1 LRIFADIILPIP
13 LDHSFCYSVPE
24 EFHGIAEKGMRVV
37 VPFGR
42 KLQVGIIERVHQDA
56 PEQINI
62 KAVMEFL
69 DDFPVVTAAQ
79 LKLWRWT
86 SDYYLTPLGV
96 LVNSTLPKGMSLASK
111 TFIYPA
117 KNSDNSQG
125 LSDDEILVLDGLS
138 TSGKLSLDEVTS
150 IVQKKKVMGLIQ
162 KMLQEGL
169 IQAEKEYQE
178 RYQYKKIKYARLSDL
193 FLKHEEELYVK
204 LKRAKRQMEIVDFLM
219 ELDAPDASFHTLFKD
234 NGFTTSALRTLVK
247 KEIIEIEEKK
257 IDRKVFYA
265 QLNRKFNLPPKSHYK
280 EKLEEMV
287 SFEMEH
293 KVVLLE
299 EDVRFGKVWFF
310 IEEIKRGLEKGRD
323 VLFLIPDMVL
333 YPQYFSLFEKE
344 FPGSVV
350 VYHSLYNENER
361 VEIWKKIADRDKRE
375 ACLVI
380 CTRIGVFLPFDN
392 LGTIIVD
399 EEQDVAYKQMERQ
412 PHYHCRDLAIVLG
425 KIHNADILLSSVCP
439 SLESIHNVD
448 MGKYAYINLNESE
461 GVEKKAIHFVDL
473 KQNQKNNTMHSHFSF
488 ELIQKIE
495 SVLKEKKQV
504 LIFKDRRGYAVRM
517 ECQNCKHIPHCKH
530 CTSSLTYHKRAQVLK
545 CHLCG
550 YHETPQV
557 FCSSCK
563 KPDMKVQGFGTEKVF
578 EKINEFFP
586 EANVHRMDKDVI
598 SGKYALQ
605 DMIDR
610 FDSGEIDILIGTRL
624 IAKGLDY
631 SNTGLAAIVAAD
643 DLLYYPDLRSYER
656 AFQTY
661 YQIYSRVQGKDKHCP
676 VWIQTFQKDHEVL
689 KALKNLS
696 PSKYYH
702 HLKLERKEYFLPPFS
717 RLVKVKLRH
726 KNGYFLHEACEHV
739 KNQLHGSFKPNQ
751 ILGPMAPAVDK
762 IRDYYIQEIILKFPK
777 SKDLNKKKHL
787 LEKLIYKLGKHDRY
801 RHILCQIDVDPT

>member
-1 LRIFADIILPIP
+1 MRIFADVILPIP
-13 LDHSFCYSVPE
+13 LDHSFCYAVPE
-24 EFHGIAEKGMRVV
+24 EFHSLAQKGMRVV
-37 VPFGR
+37 IPFGR
-42 KLQVGIIERVHQDA
+42 KLQVGIIERIHQEE

-62 KAVMEFL
+62 KSVLEFL
-69 DDFPVVTAAQ
+69 DDFPVVTQAQ
-79 LKLWRWT
+79 LRLWRWT

-111 TFIYPA
+111 TFIYPV
-117 KNSDNSQG
+117 KE
-125 LSDDEILVLDGLS
+125 LSNEKELMDDEIMVLDALS
-138 TSGKLSLDEVTS
+138 TSGKLSLDEVS
-150 IVQKKKVMGLIQ
+150 AIVQKKKVMGLIQ
-162 KMLQEGL
+162 KMLHEGL

-178 RYQYKKIKYARLSDL
+178 RYQYKKVKYARLSDM
-193 FLKHEEELYVK
+193 FIRHQDEVYQK
-204 LKRAKRQMEIVDFLM
+204 LNRAKKQQEIVDYLISVD
-219 ELDAPDASFHTLFKD
+219 EPAASFNTLFKE
-234 NGFTTSALRTLVK
+234 NGFTTSALRTLVR

-265 QLNRKFNLPPKSHYK
+265 QLNRKFELPPKNEYQD
-280 EKLEEMV
+280 KLDQMV
-287 SFEMEH
+287 AFEMEH

-310 IEEIKRGLEKGRD
+310 IEEIKRALESERD

-344 FPGSVV
+344 FPGRVI

-361 VEIWKKIADRDKRE
+361 VEIWKKIADKSSRE
-375 ACLVI
+375 ACLI
-380 CTRIGVFLPFDN
+380 ISTRIGVFLPFDN
-392 LGTIIVD
+392 LGAIIVD

-412 PHYHCRDLAIVLG
+412 PHYHSRDLAIVLG
-425 KIHNADILLSSVCP
+425 QIHDADIVLSSVCP
-439 SLESIHNVD
+439 SLESMHNVEQE
-448 MGKYAYINLNESE
+448 KYAYINLNNSE
-461 GVEKKAIHFVDL
+461 GVEKKSIHFVDL
-473 KQNQKNNTMHSHFSF
+473 KKSQRDNTMHSHFSF

-530 CTSSLTYHKRAQVLK
+530 CTSSLTYHKRAQILK

-557 FCSSCK
+557 FCPSCK
-563 KPDMKVQGFGTEKVF
+563 KPDMKIQGFGTEKVF

-598 SGKYALQ
+598 SGKHALQ
-605 DMIDR
+605 DLIDR

-631 SNTGLAAIVAAD
+631 SNTGLAAVVAAD
-643 DLLYYPDLRSYER
+643 DLLYYPDLRSFER

-676 VWIQTFQKDHEVL
+676 VWIQSFQKDHEVL

-696 PSKYYH
+696 PKKYYE
-702 HLKLERKEYFLPPFS
+702 HLKKERKDYFLPPFS
-717 RLVKVKLRH
+717 RLVKIKLRH
-726 KNGYFLHEACEHV
+726 KNSYFLHEACEHL
-739 KNQLHGSFKPNQ
+739 KNQLYGNFKPSQ
-751 ILGPMAPAVDK
+751 VLGPMAPAVDK
-762 IRDYYIQEIILKFPK
+762 IRDYHIQEIILKFPK
-777 SKDLNKKKHL
+777 SKELKTKKHL

-801 RHILCQIDVDPT
+801 RHILCQIDVDPS